1 MCDSRG
7 REAKARHTHTQC
19 RVAETN
25 AINGMHVRHPS
36 DLTAAPTCRCLAAA
50 RVIPAACLKLPG
62 VISKEERTKENQKKK
77 KSDGPK
83 GDGNG
88 RNRVDA
94 RNGKKREK
102 RRIDIKMQRN

>member
-62 VISKEERTKENQKKK
+62 VISKEERKKENQKKK
-77 KSDGPK
+77 
-83 GDGNG
+83 
-88 RNRVDA
+88 NRTELKVMEME
-94 RNGKKREK
+94 GTE
-102 RRIDIKMQRN
+102 